1 MKKWF
6 ENDYFIRLW
15 LSSILFTIIGGVMF
29 VLAGE
34 IDDSIWINI
43 LNSMGSVLIVS
54 GVYNVVYEY
63 ILKSKLIS
71 LIIQKVKLK
80 NSINKSG
87 IIDVMLRSDDVPYKE
102 LIKEATSTIVV
113 VHAYGSTWTRNYI
126 EIIKEVGLQK
136 KLNITVALL
145 SVNSKF
151 CDSIDIHYKKSVGNM
166 VDSIKRTTKYW
177 ENMGEK
183 LKGNS
188 VVKVYYFEGNP
199 VHSLYKF
206 DDKIVVVS
214 NKISNTLSLNLPSF
228 ICEQNKETKQGLYQI
243 YEEEIEELI
252 SNGELVYSNQ
262 EKKNERE
269 KDL

>member
-15 LSSILFTIIGGVMF
+15 LSSILFTIIGGGMF

-34 IDDSIWINI
+34 IEDSIWINI

-87 IIDVMLRSDDVPYKE
+87 IIDVMFRSDDVPYKE
-102 LIKEATSTIVV
+102 LIKETTSTIVV

-151 CDSIDIHYKKSVGNM
+151 CDSIDINYKKSVGNM

-183 LKGNS
+183 LKENS

-269 KDL
+269 KGL